1 VTASSSRTTPL
12 FALLWAAGAAGAA
25 LAGAL
30 AFGKAVAVPGHPP
43 FQAINAG
50 LLVAGVIASV
60 RASKPGA
67 GLALVSG
74 WTALHLGAT
83 LEAGWPAVVA
93 SPFAC
98 LGMGFAAFLA
108 AAVFDDLARRGYV
121 FGKFL
126 IAGPMLAGFWIAL
139 TPSFLLG
146 RDSHE
151 RLLAEILRNAFLGL
165 VIGDGAGFGVEA
177 AEWSLA
183 RLRRTAGGPAEGG
196 EAR

>member
-1 VTASSSRTTPL
+1 MTAPSARTTPL
-12 FALLWAAGAAGAA
+12 FALLWVSGAVGAA

-43 FQAINAG
+43 FLAINAG
-50 LLVAGVIASV
+50 FLVAGVLASV
-60 RASKPGA
+60 RASRPAA

-74 WTALHLGAT
+74 WTALHLGVS
-83 LEAGWPAVVA
+83 LGAGWPAVVA
-93 SPFAC
+93 NPFAC

-126 IAGPMLAGFWIAL
+126 ITGPMLAGFWIAL
-139 TPSFLLG
+139 TPAFLLG
-146 RDSHE
+146 RDSEE

-177 AEWSLA
+177 AEWVLGK
-183 RLRRTAGGPAEGG
+183 LRGPSGGAAKGG
-196 EAR
+196 EAP

>member
-1 VTASSSRTTPL
+1 VTPPFPRTTPH

-60 RASKPGA
+60 RASKAAA

-74 WTALHLGAT
+74 WTALHLGVS
-83 LEAGWPAVVA
+83 LESGWPAVVA

-108 AAVFDDLARRGYV
+108 AAVYDDLARRGYAL
-121 FGKFL
+121 GKFL
-126 IAGPMLAGFWIAL
+126 ITGPMLAGFWIAL
-139 TPSFLLG
+139 TPAFLLG
-146 RDSHE
+146 REPHE
-151 RLLAEILRNAFLGL
+151 RLVAEILRNAFLGL

-177 AEWSLA
+177 AEWVVGK
-183 RLRRTAGGPAEGG
+183 LRGAGGDSAEGG
-196 EAR
+196 ETP